1 MLPNCCK
8 VWGGYLDILEPA
20 EKASEWHKTALL
32 EKLLKFQAI
41 APGRR
46 EKLPGKKDRTD
57 WDTGKHPHSG
67 FNLFFRITRQI
78 LLNPVAQNREDL
90 QNSEDIQNEDTN
102 IQRIDKNTRIYKN
115 TGDLQKYKGS
125 AADV

>member
-41 APGRR
+41 APGKRD
-46 EKLPGKKDRTD
+46 KLPEKKDRNNVELMSLVEQYEKQACSPEKFSST
-57 WDTGKHPHSG
+57 PFHSSS
-67 FNLFFRITRQI
+67 LAVDVSD
-78 LLNPVAQNREDL
+78 VAF
-90 QNSEDIQNEDTN
+90 
-102 IQRIDKNTRIYKN
+102 Y
-115 TGDLQKYKGS
+115 
-125 AADV
+125 